1 MPKLG
6 PRPLGNGVGFLAPGL
21 GLLAPGFGMMAKKTE
36 DLNKDF

>member
-6 PRPLGNGVGFLAPGL
+6 PRLLGSGVGFLAPGL